1 MNAGGNLPREV
12 SLTLE
17 RRGARAILERPTY
30 LFRIPEPR
38 DAVEG
43 GEYEVTVNF
52 EGAVLTRNV
61 FIPLPRRFMREHA
74 PYDVIYTEPEK
85 RPWRLA
91 IGQDRRI
98 YYTGNTSTSF
108 SILSQGEEQPRHVH
122 VDCQDI
128 LFARGIAV
136 TTETADDG
144 VTVYTVVYITGNH
157 KLQKY
162 KMDGEHWR
170 LIAQLGNEGLRANQ
184 FSDPN
189 GVRVRND
196 RVYVCD
202 SGNCRI
208 QVFSRQLQ
216 EHETRVICSGRIFRE
231 GSAYESSILFH
242 PEDLDFDDR
251 GKIYVADSRYHFV
264 VVFTPSGEYMCD
276 FPLTGLPLSVGSPF
290 PVSIRIFKGVDE
302 KAYFCVSALHQNCI
316 IICSLHGKFIR
327 KVDITFDEN
336 RAPGRG
342 SLMVTSG
349 AHRSISYVAPRL
361 RPTQPLGL
369 AVDGDGRLYV
379 ACCKCNQIQKFE

>member
-1 MNAGGNLPREV
+1 MNAGGNLPTREV

-17 RRGARAILERPTY
+17 RRGAQAILERPTY

-61 FIPLPRRFMREHA
+61 FIPLPRCFMRECA
-74 PYDVIYTEPEK
+74 PYDVIYTELE

-108 SILSQGEEQPRHVH
+108 SILIPGEEQPRRVQ
-122 VDCQDI
+122 CEDI
-128 LFARGIAV
+128 MFARGIAV
-136 TTETADDG
+136 ATERDEATELE
-144 VTVYTVVYITGNH
+144 VTVVYITGNH

-162 KMDGEHWR
+162 TGDGRRIE
-170 LIAQLGNEGLRANQ
+170 QLGNEGSGFNQ

-189 GVRVRND
+189 GVRVYKG

-208 QVFSRQLQ
+208 QVFSRDIRG
-216 EHETRVICSGRIFRE
+216 HDTRVIGNGAICRK
-231 GSAYESSILFH
+231 GSVYESSILFH
-242 PEDLDFDDR
+242 PEDLDFDVR
-251 GKIYVADSRYHFV
+251 GNIYVADSHYHSV
-264 VVFTPSGEYMCD
+264 VVFTPFGEYMCD
-276 FPLTGLPLSVGSPF
+276 FPLTSLPLIVGLPF

-302 KAYFCVSALHQNCI
+302 RAYYCVSAWHQNCI
-316 IICSLHGKFIR
+316 IVYTLHGEFIR

-342 SLMVTSG
+342 SLMVVAAG
-349 AHRSISYVAPRL
+349 ARRSISYVAPRL
-361 RPTQPLGL
+361 HPTQPLGL